1 MIPILSDE
9 TIGKNC
15 ISLLFLERR
24 LKHTSDCWKITKR
37 KNDIDTCIE
46 LEGILLLD
54 TCIDSA
60 PNVLIAVHDRDRSKV
75 ARKVSALKPPLTR
88 GPKKKEER
96 EKRL

>member
-1 MIPILSDE
+1 MYLIAFSRKKAKTHVRLL
-9 TIGKNC
+9 KNN
-15 ISLLFLERR
+15 
-24 LKHTSDCWKITKR
+24 R